1 MILSESDAV
10 YAADKFINYYTQFNR
25 IDDYLRFVKKDRINE
40 RSGSLFGADMEFFDK
55 FDIKPNDMNFEVHIV
70 DTNPKTVSKYNQ
82 WLYSETLNLTA
93 SNPIEEAIPGRT
105 HKWIVVETNTN
116 KVVGVVRFGSPT
128 INSKPRNDYFGKVL
142 PLSDIN
148 AHFVMGFNIVPT
160 QPFGFNYLGG
170 KLLALLAC
178 SKELKEQFD
187 NKYGTDLKYFETT
200 SLYGTTKGVS
210 MYDGLKPF
218 LRHIGDTESN
228 FLPLFHDDEFRNFF
242 WWFNERNGGERLISA
257 DKSSKKL
264 KIQTKMI
271 SIIKNSLKEYYPDL
285 YTEFV
290 AFIKSKQ
297 DVTTQKRFYM
307 SDYGYENAKDAILGK
322 TETLIPNKQN
332 FDKFYLENMIQ
343 WWKRKASN
351 RYQKLVS
358 ENYLRTDI
366 EVWNSNTMN
375 TIDIIR

>member
-25 IDDYLRFVKKDRINE
+25 IDDYLRFVKKDRIGD
-40 RSGSLFGADMEFFDK
+40 RPGSLFGAESEFFDV
-55 FDIKPNDMNFEVHIV
+55 FNMHPNDMNFEVHVV
-70 DTNPKTVSKYNQ
+70 DTDPKTSSRYNQ

-105 HKWIVVETNTN
+105 HKWIVEETNTN

-128 INSKPRNDYFGKVL
+128 INSKPRNNYFAKVL

-178 SKELKEQFD
+178 SKELKQQFD
-187 NKYGTDLKYFETT
+187 EKYGTDLKYFETT

-271 SIIKNSLKEYYPDL
+271 SIIRKSLTDEEKLKQFNDCIEHAKTLTEKKRYYFGKFEH
-285 YTEFV
+285 TSEE
-290 AFIKSKQ
+290 AITWWKKKA
-297 DVTTQKRFYM
+297 TKRFEKLQ
-307 SDYGYENAKDAILGK
+307 SQERVR
-322 TETLIPNKQN
+322 TQ
-332 FDKFYLENMIQ
+332 LEI
-343 WWKRKASN
+343 WEPGAD
-351 RYQKLVS
+351 L
-358 ENYLRTDI
+358 E
-366 EVWNSNTMN
+366 
-375 TIDIIR
+375 IIR

>member
-1 MILSESDAV
+1 MILTEGDAV
-10 YAADKFINYYTQFNR
+10 YAANKFIDYYTQFNR
-25 IDDYLRFVKKDRINE
+25 IDDYLRFVKKDRVSE
-40 RSGSLFGADMEFFDK
+40 RPGSLFDADIEFFDS
-55 FDIKPNDMNFEVHIV
+55 FDMAPNDMNFKVHVV
-70 DTNPKTVSKYNQ
+70 DTNPKTTSRYNQ

-93 SNPIEEAIPGRT
+93 SNAIEEAIPGRT

-128 INSKPRNDYFGKVL
+128 INSKPRNEYFGEVL

-178 SKELKEQFD
+178 SKELKQQFD
-187 NKYGTDLKYFETT
+187 EKYGTDLKYFETT

-228 FLPLFHDDEFRNFF
+228 FLPLFHDDEFRDFF

-271 SIIKNSLKEYYPDL
+271 SIIRNSLKDDEKLKEFNGCIDHAKSLTEKKRYYFGKFEHTMD
-285 YTEFV
+285 E
-290 AFIKSKQ
+290 
-297 DVTTQKRFYM
+297 
-307 SDYGYENAKDAILGK
+307 AI
-322 TETLIPNKQN
+322 T
-332 FDKFYLENMIQ
+332 
-343 WWKRKASN
+343 WWKKKATK
-351 RYQKLVS
+351 RYEKLQS
-358 ENYLRTDI
+358 QDRIRTEL
-366 EVWNSNTMN
+366 EVWKHGT
-375 TIDIIR
+375 DLEIIR

>member
-25 IDDYLRFVKKDRINE
+25 IDDYLRFVKKDRIGD
-40 RSGSLFGADMEFFDK
+40 RPGSLFGAESEFFDV
-55 FDIKPNDMNFEVHIV
+55 FNMHPNDMNFEVHVV
-70 DTNPKTVSKYNQ
+70 DTDPKTSSRYNQ

-105 HKWIVVETNTN
+105 HKWIVEETNTN

-128 INSKPRNDYFGKVL
+128 INSKPRNNYFGKVL

-178 SKELKEQFD
+178 SKELKQQFD
-187 NKYGTDLKYFETT
+187 EKYGTDLKYFETT

-271 SIIKNSLKEYYPDL
+271 SIIRKSLTDEEKLKQFNDCIEHAKTLTEKKRYYFGKFEH
-285 YTEFV
+285 TSEE
-290 AFIKSKQ
+290 AITWWKKKA
-297 DVTTQKRFYM
+297 TKRFEKLQ
-307 SDYGYENAKDAILGK
+307 SQERVR
-322 TETLIPNKQN
+322 KQ
-332 FDKFYLENMIQ
+332 LEI
-343 WWKRKASN
+343 WEPGAD
-351 RYQKLVS
+351 L
-358 ENYLRTDI
+358 E
-366 EVWNSNTMN
+366 
-375 TIDIIR
+375 IIR